1 MCYKLYN
8 INVLSLILKVLLKRE
23 GRERRII
30 NYIRRSKDISE
41 ERGAFG
47 SDVLGLSGGGS

>member
-1 MCYKLYN
+1 MYYKLYN

-47 SDVLGLSGGGS
+47 SDVLGVRCGGA